1 MEMTIK
7 NLKKSH
13 SESNPFIF
21 DNTLKAIYPD
31 ITGNTSNFIDDYQ
44 SNFTLFDQY
53 FIHEF
58 GLRVYEDEDS
68 ESVSDL
74 LTAWHN
80 EVNSTGII
88 YLDAWAR
95 LYYALSLSYNPLYNV
110 DGVTETVV
118 GAKGGSN
125 TKGSETDTLNYA
137 AKGGSN
143 TYAAHLDTQ
152 TNYDMAYDSNSER
165 ETSKSTSDN
174 PQRVDS
180 WTEDTREDSVT
191 NGERIDSW
199 SEDERT
205 ETVTKTGNI
214 GVTMSQQML
223 NAEWEFRQKAFF
235 KNIFKTLVEEI
246 GLFWEV

>member
-44 SNFTLFDQY
+44 SNYALFDQY

-125 TKGSETDTLNYA
+125 TKGSETDTLNFA

-180 WTEDTREDSVT
+180 WTENTREDSVT

-205 ETVTKTGNI
+205 ETITKTGNI

>member
-21 DNTLKAIYPD
+21 DNTLKAIYPE

-44 SNFTLFDQY
+44 SNYALFDQY

-110 DGVTETVV
+110 DGVTETTI

-180 WTEDTREDSVT
+180 WTENTREDSVT

-205 ETVTKTGNI
+205 ETITKTGNI